1 MVKIN
6 QLEIENRAPPRC
18 PFCGSIENHGNI
30 CDWCHNPITDDY
42 INDESEN
49 KKMLEVKVTITA
61 ATDLMTVL
69 NNIAAAL
76 DGKNLHTVCNQFGA
90 DSKHIDNMGTINM
103 GVGGKTQPATPTA
116 PVATPAQVLGAPL
129 SATPAQTATPIA
141 PTVPVATP
149 GPAVTPT
156 ANVAPAPI
164 VPTSAPQYTLDMIAT
179 AGSALIDAG
188 KMDQLMGLLG
198 KFGVASLTELA
209 PESYGAVANELRALG
224 AAI

>member
-1 MVKIN
+1 
-6 QLEIENRAPPRC
+6 
-18 PFCGSIENHGNI
+18 
-30 CDWCHNPITDDY
+30 
-42 INDESEN
+42 
-49 KKMLEVKVTITA
+49 MLEMKVTITA
-61 ATDLMTVL
+61 ATDLMAVL

-76 DGKNLHTVCNQFGA
+76 DGKNPHTVCNQFGA
-90 DSKHIDNMGTINM
+90 DNKHIDNVGTINM
-103 GVGGKTQPATPTA
+103 GVGGNTQPATPTA
-116 PVATPAQVLGAPL
+116 PVNPTPAPVATPAQAPGAPL

-141 PTVPVATP
+141 PTAPVATP
-149 GPAVTPT
+149 APAVTPA
-156 ANVAPAPI
+156 ANVAPAPA

>member
-1 MVKIN
+1 
-6 QLEIENRAPPRC
+6 
-18 PFCGSIENHGNI
+18 
-30 CDWCHNPITDDY
+30 
-42 INDESEN
+42 
-49 KKMLEVKVTITA
+49 MLEMKVTITA
-61 ATDLMTVL
+61 ATDLMAVL

-76 DGKNLHTVCNQFGA
+76 DGKNPHTVCNQFGA
-90 DSKHIDNMGTINM
+90 DNKHIDNVGTINM
-103 GVGGKTQPATPTA
+103 GVGGNTQPATPTA
-116 PVATPAQVLGAPL
+116 PVNPTPAPVATPTQAPGAPL

-141 PTVPVATP
+141 PTVPVA
-149 GPAVTPT
+149 GLAPAAAPA
-156 ANVAPAPI
+156 ANVAPAPA

-188 KMDQLMGLLG
+188 KMDQLMQLLG

>member
-1 MVKIN
+1 
-6 QLEIENRAPPRC
+6 
-18 PFCGSIENHGNI
+18 
-30 CDWCHNPITDDY
+30 
-42 INDESEN
+42 
-49 KKMLEVKVTITA
+49 MLEMKVTITA
-61 ATDLMTVL
+61 ATDLMAVL

-76 DGKNLHTVCNQFGA
+76 DGKNPHTVCNQFGA
-90 DSKHIDNMGTINM
+90 DSKHIDNVGTINM

-116 PVATPAQVLGAPL
+116 PVNPTPAQVAQPTAASAITPL
-129 SATPAQTATPIA
+129 TAEQTATPIA
-141 PTVPVATP
+141 PTIPVATP
-149 GPAVTPT
+149 APTVTPA
-156 ANVAPAPI
+156 ANVAPAPA

>member
-1 MVKIN
+1 
-6 QLEIENRAPPRC
+6 
-18 PFCGSIENHGNI
+18 
-30 CDWCHNPITDDY
+30 
-42 INDESEN
+42 
-49 KKMLEVKVTITA
+49 MLEMKIQLSATEELIAAMKNLTA
-61 ATDLMTVL
+61 AL
-69 NNIAAAL
+69 NGENLKPTAKAGASAASAPIA
-76 DGKNLHTVCNQFGA
+76 
-90 DSKHIDNMGTINM
+90 
-103 GVGGKTQPATPTA
+103 QPATPAFAAMKNLTA
-116 PVATPAQVLGAPL
+116 AQAPGAPL
-129 SATPAQTATPIA
+129 SAAPAQMATPIA

-149 GPAVTPT
+149 APAVTPV
-156 ANVAPAPI
+156 ANVAPAPA

>member
-1 MVKIN
+1 
-6 QLEIENRAPPRC
+6 
-18 PFCGSIENHGNI
+18 
-30 CDWCHNPITDDY
+30 
-42 INDESEN
+42 
-49 KKMLEVKVTITA
+49 MLEMKVTITA
-61 ATDLMTVL
+61 ATDLMAVL

-76 DGKNLHTVCNQFGA
+76 DGKNPHTVCNQFGA
-90 DSKHIDNMGTINM
+90 DNKHIDNVGTINM
-103 GVGGKTQPATPTA
+103 GVGANAQPATPTA
-116 PVATPAQVLGAPL
+116 PVNPTPAPVNPTPAPVNPTPAPVATPAQAPGAPL

-149 GPAVTPT
+149 APAVTPA
-156 ANVAPAPI
+156 ANVAPAPA
-164 VPTSAPQYTLDMIAT
+164 VPISAPQYTLDMIAT

>member
-1 MVKIN
+1 
-6 QLEIENRAPPRC
+6 
-18 PFCGSIENHGNI
+18 
-30 CDWCHNPITDDY
+30 
-42 INDESEN
+42 
-49 KKMLEVKVTITA
+49 MLEMKVTITA
-61 ATDLMTVL
+61 ATDLMAVL

-90 DSKHIDNMGTINM
+90 DSKHIDNVGTINM

-116 PVATPAQVLGAPL
+116 PVNPTPAPV
-129 SATPAQTATPIA
+129 ATPAQTATPIA
-141 PTVPVATP
+141 PTVPVA
-149 GPAVTPT
+149 
-156 ANVAPAPI
+156 APAPTVTPAANVTPAPA

>member
-1 MVKIN
+1 
-6 QLEIENRAPPRC
+6 
-18 PFCGSIENHGNI
+18 
-30 CDWCHNPITDDY
+30 
-42 INDESEN
+42 
-49 KKMLEVKVTITA
+49 MLEMKVTITA
-61 ATDLMTVL
+61 ATDLMAVL

-90 DSKHIDNMGTINM
+90 DSKHIDNAGTINM
-103 GVGGKTQPATPTA
+103 GVGGNTQPATPTA
-116 PVATPAQVLGAPL
+116 PVNPTPAPV
-129 SATPAQTATPIA
+129 ATPAQTATPIA

-149 GPAVTPT
+149 APTVTPV
-156 ANVAPAPI
+156 ANVAPAPA

-188 KMDQLMGLLG
+188 KMDQLMQLLG

>member
-1 MVKIN
+1 
-6 QLEIENRAPPRC
+6 
-18 PFCGSIENHGNI
+18 
-30 CDWCHNPITDDY
+30 
-42 INDESEN
+42 
-49 KKMLEVKVTITA
+49 MLEMKVTITA
-61 ATDLMTVL
+61 ATDLMAVL

-76 DGKNLHTVCNQFGA
+76 DGKNPHTVCNQFGA
-90 DSKHIDNMGTINM
+90 DSKHIDNAGTINM
-103 GVGGKTQPATPTA
+103 GVGGNTQPATPTA
-116 PVATPAQVLGAPL
+116 PVNPIPAPVATPAPAPGAPL

-141 PTVPVATP
+141 PTVPVA
-149 GPAVTPT
+149 GLAPAAAPA
-156 ANVAPAPI
+156 ANVAPAPA

-188 KMDQLMGLLG
+188 KMDQLMQLLG

>member
-1 MVKIN
+1 
-6 QLEIENRAPPRC
+6 
-18 PFCGSIENHGNI
+18 
-30 CDWCHNPITDDY
+30 
-42 INDESEN
+42 
-49 KKMLEVKVTITA
+49 MLEMKVTITA
-61 ATDLMTVL
+61 ATDLMAVL

-90 DSKHIDNMGTINM
+90 DSKHIDNVGTINM
-103 GVGGKTQPATPTA
+103 GVGGKIQPATPTA
-116 PVATPAQVLGAPL
+116 PVNPTPAPVATPAPAPGAPL
-129 SATPAQTATPIA
+129 SATPAQMATPIA
-141 PTVPVATP
+141 PTAPAATP
-149 GPAVTPT
+149 APAVTPV
-156 ANVAPAPI
+156 ANVAPAPA

-188 KMDQLMGLLG
+188 KMDQLMQLLG